1 MMATSTAINP
11 SALAARLE
19 QAWNSRVP
27 IEPLSETDGLRD
39 PADAYRVQKCWTEK
53 RLSAGE
59 EIVGRKIGLT
69 SAAVQRQMG
78 VDSPDFGTLWGS
90 RRLKTVGGRATA
102 PMARFLQPRAEG
114 ELAFLIGE
122 EPPRGEVVTAAEVLD
137 ATVAVAPAIEIVD
150 SRIAHWRITLA
161 DTIAD
166 NASFGA
172 FVLGEWNEDLLATYL
187 PEIEMRLTEDGEEV
201 SAGTG
206 ADALGDPAEA
216 VAWLGTTLLSFGVG
230 LRIGDIVLSG
240 AMGPLVPIVAGREYT
255 LEIGAEAP
263 LTVEFTEN
271 EGEGKA

>member
-1 MMATSTAINP
+1 VQKYWTDTR
-11 SALAARLE
+11 LAA
-19 QAWNSRVP
+19 
-27 IEPLSETDGLRD
+27 D
-39 PADAYRVQKCWTEK
+39 
-53 RLSAGE
+53 E

-78 VDSPDFGTLWGS
+78 VDSPDFGTLWRS
-90 RRLKTVGGRATA
+90 RRLVTVAGRASA
-102 PMARFLQPRAEG
+102 PAARFLQPRAEG

-122 EPPRGEVVTAAEVLD
+122 KPPRGTVVTAAEVLE

-150 SRIAHWRITLA
+150 SRIADWRITLA

-172 FVLGEWNEDLLATYL
+172 FALGEWNEDLLTTSLA
-187 PEIEMRLTEDGEEV
+187 EIEMRLTEDGEEV
-201 SAGTG
+201 SAGTR

-216 VAWLGTTLLSFGVG
+216 VAWLGTALLRFGVG

-240 AMGPLVPIVAGREYT
+240 AMGPLVPVVAGREYT

-263 LTVEFTEN
+263 LAVEFTEN
-271 EGEGKA
+271 KGEG